1 MPSAISRCAIFNSLL
16 KTFISASIAISLLGA
31 VFIASSGAALAAP
44 FPDPCPTGFLDK
56 GTGLDIVIYKECH
69 VGAGTYNYRNVNIIQ
84 NGTHKGKLVFDELIP
99 DVKIDFWANSILV
112 ENEGSLIAGT
122 PAQPFGSQRGKL
134 TIHLYGMDLGSSGT
148 GIICQSPPSVDS
160 NTPCGIPYTTWSSN
174 GGKKVFLPAAPP
186 SPSYTDYFY
195 QYQPLPFDDGE
206 DAKKNVGFF
215 GYKVLAVSYGGTL
228 QLFGN
233 KGADYTIPDT
243 GTGPKDSGKSWVRL
257 AGTIFPGDA
266 AKILTVASPSDNSRL
281 VDWQVGDHIVV
292 TTTDYLPNHSEEL
305 VICSV
310 DGNKIGY
317 TSDTTATPVAGKP
330 ETCPVKGVNFTHNG
344 EKFQFGTL
352 PSRLNYTK
360 TEAESR
366 AAVGLLT
373 RSIRIVSEGAMPNSS
388 LPAPT
393 DPSTD
398 RYFGGHTIARQGF
411 KVFQVQGVEFRQ
423 MGQGGRLGHY
433 PLHFHMARQTPSGTF
448 VKDSSINESMTRW
461 ITVHATQG
469 VTLARNVGYLSIGHG
484 FYLEDGVETNNRF
497 YSNLGIFA
505 RAAVTN
511 DQNPR
516 NVPGILASPD
526 AIVFRPPPGHNR
538 ARQI

>member
-1 MPSAISRCAIFNSLL
+1 MRLAISRCAIFNSLM
-16 KTFISASIAISLLGA
+16 KTFISTSIAISLLGA
-31 VFIASSGAALAAP
+31 VIIACSGAALAAP

-56 GTGLDIVIYKECH
+56 GAGLDIVIYKECH

-84 NGTHKGKLVFDELIP
+84 NGTQKGKLVFDELIP
-99 DVKIDFWANSILV
+99 DVKIDFWASSILV
-112 ENEGSLIAGT
+112 ENEGSLIAGL

-134 TIHLYGMDLGSSGT
+134 TIHLYGMDLGNSGT
-148 GIICQSPPSVDS
+148 GIICQSPPSAPSGDS
-160 NTPCGIPYTTWSSN
+160 NAPCGIPYATWSSN
-174 GGKKVFLPAAPP
+174 GGKKVFLPVAPP

-233 KGADYTIPDT
+233 KGADYTILDT
-243 GTGPKDSGKSWVRL
+243 GAGPKDSGKSWVRL
-257 AGTIFPGDA
+257 AGTIFPDDA
-266 AKILTVASPSDNSRL
+266 AKTLTVASPSDAGRL

-317 TSDTTATPVAGKP
+317 TSDTTAVPIAGKP
-330 ETCPVKGVNFTHNG
+330 ETCPVKGVGFTHNG

-360 TEAESR
+360 TEAETR

-373 RSIRIVSEGAMPNSS
+373 RSIRIVSEGNTPADSFPSPPFPSTPCNTPPPN
-388 LPAPT
+388 AC
-393 DPSTD
+393 TD

-433 PLHFHMARQTPSGTF
+433 PLHFHMARQTPPSTF

-469 VTLARNVGYLSIGHG
+469 VTLARNVGYLPLGMVSI
-484 FYLEDGVETNNRF
+484 LKTPSKPTTN
-497 YSNLGIFA
+497 SIPTSGSSPA
-505 RAAVTN
+505 
-511 DQNPR
+511 PR
-516 NVPGILASPD
+516 SQMI
-526 AIVFRPPPGHNR
+526 RTR
-538 ARQI
+538 ARFPASSLRRTP